1 MRLSFWAHRDCA
13 KVLSNCAQNC
23 LQNVHNLSAAFCRQ
37 SHILTVQLKTNDS
50 HVLVAGGV
58 APGTDISGGNQMKQ
72 YKYERYTL
80 RLSKDMAA
88 YVKATAE
95 RRGIAPT
102 AFIKAV
108 LGEYKEADGFGRR

>member
-1 MRLSFWAHRDCA
+1 
-13 KVLSNCAQNC
+13 
-23 LQNVHNLSAAFCRQ
+23 
-37 SHILTVQLKTNDS
+37 
-50 HVLVAGGV
+50 
-58 APGTDISGGNQMKQ
+58 MKQ

-102 AFIKAV
+102 AFIKVV
-108 LGEYKEADGFGRR
+108 LGEYKEADGLGRR